1 MPPDEVCE
9 YCGQDPC
16 DCPVFDIKEDPENPD
31 DVICPDAD
39 EGLEEPDL

>member
-1 MPPDEVCE
+1 MSGESCE

-16 DCPVFDIKEDPENPD
+16 DCPVFDLPEEDEVPD
-31 DVICPDAD
+31 DSVCVDSD